1 MGLFMRQKS
10 YIEIDFH
17 GYSVEDALRA
27 VESVIND
34 IRMNN
39 NAETCYF
46 ITGRG
51 RIRSAIYEMLLK
63 TYELDPVIPLAN
75 SGVVTV
81 YIY

>member
-1 MGLFMRQKS
+1 MRQKS

-27 VESVIND
+27 VESIINE

-39 NAETCYF
+39 DSETCYF
-46 ITGRG
+46 ITGHG
-51 RIRSAIYEMLLK
+51 RIRTAIYDMLRD
-63 TYELDPVIPLAN
+63 TYELEPVIPLAN
-75 SGVVTV
+75 AGVVTV